1 MKGIT
6 IEASHLFIAVRN
18 SRPPSELQAPAS
30 TANRIPLFVTL
41 SGKLLV
47 ASTLQT
53 TQSAPAVAK
62 K

>member
-1 MKGIT
+1 MT
-6 IEASHLFIAVRN
+6 IEAFPLLIAVRN

-30 TANRIPLFVTL
+30 TAKRIPLFVTL

-47 ASTLQT
+47 ASILQT